1 MDSQLQIFTERSEE
15 SRLRLEAL
23 RADLAVRIGGVERHF
38 DDPEV
43 CIYATGSL
51 ARGEATEHSDLDAF
65 FVLSGHRADKR
76 LGRIRDVKILSS
88 VVSAAEDANF
98 PDFSND
104 GEFLRFLHIGDI
116 IDFIGSRHEDY
127 HNMFTARML
136 MILESKYL
144 YNQEAYRR
152 FRGNIISAYFRDFHD
167 HSKNF
172 RPVFLLNDILRF
184 WRTLC
189 INYEHA
195 RQWRENNSE
204 KAAKGHLGNLKLR
217 FSRLCIC
224 YSFIAYLLSK
234 GSALS
239 ADDVVETVELTP
251 LERLRALGEA
261 NSDVKETVGILLDKY
276 AWFLEHVGKD
286 KETVLHW
293 IANQE
298 NRDGAF
304 AESREFVKAMGDL
317 VRLTAEK
324 HGYLRYLII

>member
-1 MDSQLQIFTERSEE
+1 VSTQDIFATRSRESQQ
-15 SRLRLEAL
+15 RLEAL
-23 RADLAVRIGGVERHF
+23 RTDLSTRVGSVERRF
-38 DDPEV
+38 EDPEV

-51 ARGEATEHSDLDAF
+51 AREEATQHSDLDAF
-65 FVLSGHRADKR
+65 FLLSGHRAEKR
-76 LGRIRDVKILSS
+76 LGRIRDVKILSA
-88 VVSAAEDANF
+88 VVKAAEEASF

-104 GEFLRFLHIGDI
+104 GEFLRFMHIGDI
-116 IDFIGSRHEDY
+116 IDHIGSRHEDY

-136 MILESKYL
+136 MILESRYL
-144 YNQEAYRR
+144 YNQDAYRR

-204 KAAKGHLGNLKLR
+204 RAAKGHLGNLKLR

-224 YSFIAYLLSK
+224 YSFIAYLLSR
-234 GSALS
+234 GATLS
-239 ADDVVETVELTP
+239 ADDVTETAELTP
-251 LERLRALGEA
+251 LDRLRALGE
-261 NSDVKETVGILLDKY
+261 NDPELNESVGRLLDKY
-276 AWFLEHVGKD
+276 AWFLEHVGQD

-293 IANQE
+293 IANQD
-298 NRDGAF
+298 NRDAAF
-304 AESREFVKAMGDL
+304 AESAAFVEGMVSL
-317 VRLTAEK
+317 VQRAAEK
-324 HGYLRYLII
+324 NGYLRYLII

>member
-1 MDSQLQIFTERSEE
+1 MDNADIFEQRSKE
-15 SRLRLEAL
+15 SRSRLAAL
-23 RADLAVRIGGVERHF
+23 RADLADRIGSVEHRF

-51 ARGEATEHSDLDAF
+51 AREEATEHSDLDAF
-65 FVLSGHRADKR
+65 FLLSGHRAEKR
-76 LGRIRDVKILSS
+76 LGRIRDVKILSA
-88 VVSAAEDANF
+88 VVTAAEVAKF

-104 GEFLRFLHIGDI
+104 GEYLRFLHIGDI
-116 IDFIGSRHEDY
+116 IDHLGSRHDDY

-136 MILESKYL
+136 MILESRYL
-144 YNQEAYRR
+144 YNQDAYRR
-152 FRGNIISAYFRDFHD
+152 FRNQIISAYFRDFHD

-172 RPVFLLNDILRF
+172 RPVFLLNDVLRF

-195 RQWRENNSE
+195 RQWRENTSE

-234 GSALS
+234 GESLS
-239 ADDVVETVELTP
+239 ADDVVETAELTP
-251 LERLRALGEA
+251 LARLRALGDGDPGI
-261 NSDVKETVGILLDKY
+261 NETVGMLLDKY
-276 AWFLEHVGKD
+276 AWFLEHVGQD

-298 NRDGAF
+298 NRDAAF
-304 AESREFVKAMGDL
+304 AESREFVEGM
-317 VRLTAEK
+317 VRLVQQTAEK
-324 HGYLRYLII
+324 HGYLRYLVI

>member
-1 MDSQLQIFTERSEE
+1 VETQDVFAERSTQ
-15 SRLRLEAL
+15 SRKRLATLRT
-23 RADLAVRIGGVERHF
+23 DLTTRIGSVERRF

-51 ARGEATEHSDLDAF
+51 AREEATEHSDLDAF
-65 FVLSGHRADKR
+65 FLLSGHRAERR
-76 LGRIRDVKILSS
+76 LGRIRDVKILSA
-88 VVSAAEDANF
+88 VVSAAEEAKF

-116 IDFIGSRHEDY
+116 IDHLGSRHDDY

-136 MILESKYL
+136 MILESRYL
-144 YNQEAYRR
+144 YNQDAYRR
-152 FRGNIISAYFRDFHD
+152 YRGNIISAYFRDFHD

-195 RQWRENNSE
+195 RQWREDTSE
-204 KAAKGHLGNLKLR
+204 RAAKGHLGNLKLR

-224 YSFIAYLLSK
+224 YSFIAYLLSR
-234 GSALS
+234 GASLS
-239 ADDVVETVELTP
+239 AEDVIETAELTP
-251 LERLRALGEA
+251 LDRLRALGE
-261 NSDVKETVGILLDKY
+261 SDEAINETVGMLLDKY

-286 KETVLHW
+286 KDTVLHW
-293 IANQE
+293 IANQD
-298 NRDGAF
+298 NRDAAF
-304 AESREFVKAMGDL
+304 AESRAFVEGMVK
-317 VRLTAEK
+317 VVQQSAEK
-324 HGYLRYLII
+324 YGYLRYLII